1 MDLVTG
7 KKRMFATEIKSSK
20 FVSLAFNSLENGD
33 AKVLVALTNGPD
45 YSLVQWNFD
54 KNKFVVNLI

>member
-1 MDLVTG
+1 M
-7 KKRMFATEIKSSK
+7 
-20 FVSLAFNSLENGD
+20 SLAFNSLENGD

>member
-1 MDLVTG
+1 
-7 KKRMFATEIKSSK
+7 MFATEIKSSK